1 MSQDQSDTPLT
12 RLTGLDREIAVR
24 AIAALARGTPV
35 EAAYQILAGI
45 EALDAGP
52 GAPMV
57 MLWPKQRF
65 GTTEERAAWHVAEKD
80 RLVERAAGFER
91 AREHA
96 RRVKDASSS
105 ASAPADPRESW
116 AHPSHP
122 ASQECSAHHQSSA
135 EETSVLGEAA
145 LQARLPSS
153 AERPQSASD
162 E

>member
-1 MSQDQSDTPLT
+1 MSQDQTNAPLT

-57 MLWPKQRF
+57 MLWPKSSGYETLEDQ
-65 GTTEERAAWHVAEKD
+65 AAWHVAEKD
-80 RLVERAAGFER
+80 RLLERAAGFER

-96 RRVKDASSS
+96 KRIKA
-105 ASAPADPRESW
+105 
-116 AHPSHP
+116 
-122 ASQECSAHHQSSA
+122 
-135 EETSVLGEAA
+135 TSEGGAA
-145 LQARLPSS
+145 
-153 AERPQSASD
+153 
-162 E
+162 